1 MQKTKVFF
9 IDLAISNKVR
19 HTCEVVGKLY
29 EQGFTITVYTSNSS
43 SKHTLDRMLWTWEQ
57 DSFIPHT
64 TKIHFSSMDEPVLIT
79 EEENIPV
86 ITDALIQFDPLPT
99 EKLSAYKL
107 IIDFAEVY
115 DSTKKIKSRE
125 RYKKIRSS
133 GNFELEYLKLGEFL
147 RKQV

>member
-1 MQKTKVFF
+1 
-9 IDLAISNKVR
+9 
-19 HTCEVVGKLY
+19 
-29 EQGFTITVYTSNSS
+29 
-43 SKHTLDRMLWTWEQ
+43 
-57 DSFIPHT
+57 
-64 TKIHFSSMDEPVLIT
+64 MDEPVLIT